1 VSAKRPPAPPG
12 LRIRL
17 VLAPGFMIGPGKADL
32 LQGIDETGSIAAAG
46 RGMRMSYK
54 RAWLL
59 VETLNAG
66 FRAPLVTATR
76 GGKSRGGAALTDLGR
91 EVLAAYRGL
100 EAKAT
105 AAAAAEIAIIRA
117 AMLDDRNAVT
127 DRNGR
132 SRP

>member
-1 VSAKRPPAPPG
+1 MSARRPPAPPG

-32 LQGIDETGSIAAAG
+32 LQGIGETGSIAAAG
-46 RGMRMSYK
+46 RGMKMSYK

-76 GGKSRGGAALTDLGR
+76 GGKSRGGAELTDLGR
-91 EVLAAYRGL
+91 EVLAAYRAL
-100 EAKAT
+100 EAKA
-105 AAAAAEIAIIRA
+105 AAAAGAEIATLHSAAALPETETGNPGRA
-117 AMLDDRNAVT
+117 
-127 DRNGR
+127 
-132 SRP
+132 

>member
-1 VSAKRPPAPPG
+1 MSASRPPAPPG

-32 LQGIDETGSIAAAG
+32 LQGIAETGSIAAAG
-46 RGMRMSYK
+46 RGMKMSYK

-76 GGKSRGGAALTDLGR
+76 GGRSRGGAELTGLGR
-91 EVLAAYRGL
+91 EGLAAYRAM
-100 EAKAT
+100 EAK
-105 AAAAAEIAIIRA
+105 AAAAAEAEITTLRA
-117 AMLDDRNAVT
+117 AAAPAST
-127 DRNGR
+127 
-132 SRP
+132 